1 MDRTVFIVP
10 GLLLL
15 AASSIWL
22 AFRASP
28 ATCSDPRWSIP
39 KLFQCAS
46 SSPEGR

>member
-1 MDRTVFIVP
+1 MDRPVFIVA

-15 AASSIWL
+15 AAFSIWL

-39 KLFQCAS
+39 KLLQCAP